1 MKLLYGVD
9 LPSPNKTG
17 AAPVDVP
24 LNKCHTST
32 VYVDND
38 EVKLVANP

>member
-1 MKLLYGVD
+1 MKLLYGAER
-9 LPSPNKTG
+9 PSPNKTG

-32 VYVDND
+32 VYVLNT
-38 EVKLVANP
+38 ESKLVANP